1 MILESFFRWLQH
13 TDLGT
18 AIREGTSTFPWIESI
33 HVLAITSVVGTIAI
47 VDLRL
52 MGLTSRDRPIS
63 EIMAEVLPFTRWA
76 FALAVVTG
84 LLLFTSHALDYT
96 HKAPFI
102 AKMILLAV
110 ALVNI
115 VVFHRI
121 TARGIAAWD
130 TSPKVPISVRFAGA
144 GSLALWAAVVACGRW
159 IGFV

>member
-1 MILESFFRWLQH
+1 MILESFFNWLQQ
-13 TDLGT
+13 TDLAT
-18 AIREGTSTFPWIESI
+18 AIREGTSAFPWIESV

-63 EIMAEVLPFTRWA
+63 QIMAEVLPFTRWA
-76 FALAVVTG
+76 FAAAAATG
-84 LLLFTSHALDYT
+84 LLLFASHSHDYV
-96 HKAPFI
+96 HKAPFL

-115 VVFHRI
+115 IVFHGL

-130 TSPKVPISVRFAGA
+130 TSPKVPMMVRLAGS
-144 GSLALWAAVVACGRW
+144 GSLALWAAIVACGRW